1 MLADGQTGSQE
12 LELEEQYLPDSNK
25 KRLEQGS
32 KWGKSK
38 KNRLAWTS

>member
-25 KRLEQGS
+25 KPFGAREQV
-32 KWGKSK
+32 GKD
-38 KNRLAWTS
+38 